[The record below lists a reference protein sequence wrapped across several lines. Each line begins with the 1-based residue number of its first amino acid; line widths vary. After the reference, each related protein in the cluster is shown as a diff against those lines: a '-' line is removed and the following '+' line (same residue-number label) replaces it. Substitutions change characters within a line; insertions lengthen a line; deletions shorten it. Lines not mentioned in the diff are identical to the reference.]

1 MGQSVWRRGDR
12 RRGTARQRA
21 GRRRRS
27 DGGQGGYASIQQNQE
42 RTRGPFNKKTGIFSS
57 SIAEAGQQ
65 KGDRKLYGW
74 VDIDAFR
81 ANPEKVPDQKD
92 AKK

>member
-1 MGQSVWRRGDR
+1 MVAVIAAYEQ
-12 RRGTARQRA
+12 
-21 GRRRRS
+21 
-27 DGGQGGYASIQQNQE
+27 

-81 ANPEKVPDQKD
+81 ANPEKVPEP
-92 AKK
+92 KK